1 MEERIPGHVAVIMDG
16 NGRWAKK
23 RLLPRS
29 AGHRAGMN
37 RMISLSE
44 HIFDCGVKWCTLYA
58 LSTENLRRPQEELDG
73 LFGLFREYFIK
84 NTQTL
89 KKKGITLRVIGNLE
103 LLPPDVQ
110 DIIRKGEED
119 TKGGARGT
127 LVLAIAYGARQEILS
142 AVNRAV
148 KEGKEVTEESFSS
161 LLQTDGIPDPDL
173 LIRTGKEL
181 RLSNFLLWQSAYTEL
196 YFTEK
201 LFPDFTDK
209 EFDKALKSF
218 SERERRF
225 GKVEK

>member
-1 MEERIPGHVAVIMDG
+1 MNENIPRHVAVIMDG

-44 HIFDCGVKWCTLYA
+44 HIFDCGVEWCTLYA
-58 LSTENLRRPQEELDG
+58 LSTENLRRPREELES
-73 LFGLFREYFIK
+73 LFELFREYFIK
-84 NTQTL
+84 NTNIL
-89 KKKGITLRVIGNLE
+89 KKKGITLRIIGNLE
-103 LLPPDVQ
+103 LLPSDVCE
-110 DIIRKGEED
+110 IIRKGEED

-127 LVLAIAYGARQEILS
+127 LALAIAYGARQELLS

-148 KEGKEVTEESFSS
+148 KEGKEVSEESFSS

-225 GKVEK
+225 GKVDK